1 MNQKDYVAACAKF
14 AESQRLDP
22 SSGTLLN
29 LARCYNLQGKTA
41 TAWAKYL
48 EAGRL
53 ARQQNRTAHAD
64 EARARA
70 AELEPNLSYLTIVV
84 TGLPNDAT
92 IERDDVRLEPGSL
105 GSKLPI
111 DPGPHLVKVRAPGYK
126 DQQVSVT
133 IGVAKDAQTLVVP
146 ALTPIP
152 GAAPAEL
159 PPAPATTETPV
170 PPAAAANSAP
180 ARREQEALSPPAP
193 APRVG
198 PAFNEPPPRDRAAS
212 HGGSAAPW
220 ILGGVGVVGIGVG
233 ATFGVLA
240 LGSYKDADKQCPE
253 HHACSADAMQL
264 RSTADTQAWIANIGV
279 GAGIVGLGIAA
290 VLGVS
295 GSGSSSAAATPARRA
310 MGGVS
315 SVEPLIGPG
324 VVGVALGGTL

>member
-1 MNQKDYVAACAKF
+1 MRTILTLCLVGTLCVAAPARAQDSAAAEGLFKEARGLMNQKDYVAACAKF

-146 ALTPIP
+146 A
-152 GAAPAEL
+152 
-159 PPAPATTETPV
+159 
-170 PPAAAANSAP
+170 
-180 ARREQEALSPPAP
+180 
-193 APRVG
+193 
-198 PAFNEPPPRDRAAS
+198 
-212 HGGSAAPW
+212 
-220 ILGGVGVVGIGVG
+220 
-233 ATFGVLA
+233 
-240 LGSYKDADKQCPE
+240 
-253 HHACSADAMQL
+253 
-264 RSTADTQAWIANIGV
+264 
-279 GAGIVGLGIAA
+279 
-290 VLGVS
+290 
-295 GSGSSSAAATPARRA
+295 
-310 MGGVS
+310 
-315 SVEPLIGPG
+315 
-324 VVGVALGGTL
+324 